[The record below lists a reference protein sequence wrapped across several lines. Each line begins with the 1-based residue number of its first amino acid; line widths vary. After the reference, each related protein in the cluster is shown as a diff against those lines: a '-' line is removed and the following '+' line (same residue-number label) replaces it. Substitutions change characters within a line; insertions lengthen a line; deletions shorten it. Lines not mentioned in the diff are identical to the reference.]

1 MVEIKVGNWIESTA
15 QSYDPKDPRERA
27 RSKTNKKQ
35 LKKIRRGKGQEY
47 AWEFHGDY
55 QGLIAYIKELEKV
68 LGDKSNF
75 LTITNTE
82 IVKDGEYIFK
92 GSTNKQRFINNS
104 KQE

>member
-1 MVEIKVGNWIESTA
+1 MCAPVVLSIF
-15 QSYDPKDPRERA
+15 
-27 RSKTNKKQ
+27 
-35 LKKIRRGKGQEY
+35 RRVYTLTSRLYNACLHPGVVDNIKGQEY

-75 LTITNTE
+75 LPITNAE

>member
-1 MVEIKVGNWIESTA
+1 MPVFPGVVDN
-15 QSYDPKDPRERA
+15 
-27 RSKTNKKQ
+27 
-35 LKKIRRGKGQEY
+35 
-47 AWEFHGDY
+47 
-55 QGLIAYIKELEKV
+55 IKELEKV

-75 LTITNTE
+75 LPITNAE